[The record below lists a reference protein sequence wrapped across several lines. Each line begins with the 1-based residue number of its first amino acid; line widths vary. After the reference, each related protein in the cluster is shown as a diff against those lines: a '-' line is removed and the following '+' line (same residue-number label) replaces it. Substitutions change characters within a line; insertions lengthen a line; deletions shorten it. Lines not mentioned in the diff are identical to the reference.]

1 MTLTSQQQRMLFESA
16 MTIGVPQQAQ
26 QLDESTQINMQEI
39 EPIVMEYINNA
50 LSDQLNESASDEEI
64 EMQVE
69 EAVHNLNVLCAL
81 VNEYFNYNG

>member
-26 QLDESTQINMQEI
+26 QLDDSTEINMQEI
-39 EPIVMEYINNA
+39 EPIVMEYINSA
-50 LSDQLNESASDEEI
+50 LGDQLNESASDEEI
-64 EMQVE
+64 EQQVA
-69 EAVHNLNVLCAL
+69 EAVENLNVLCVL